1 MFEYI
6 FSNILVLLDID
17 QTLLFS
23 DGTGD
28 IEIILQTENIN
39 FEDQCKLIYYLINPS
54 VDITIKNLVQKFP
67 MYMIKY
73 AFYTKKN
80 GFIENYSIFSYP
92 KLYKNNIM
100 MIDINDPEIIDII
113 KDLEF
118 FNRIIVFQHTFKKY
132 LGLKYFPITFITN
145 KKKNVKQVAKIL
157 GYNKAILFDDNLEL
171 YNEKNVIT
179 TPPFNALY
187 KKEHEQVIKIIND
200 LFKEFSNKT
209 KIFYINCVMKNP
221 FIFSVLKED
230 IEKDKLYIDIPITYK
245 KIVSWML
252 PNEEDL
258 II

>member
-6 FSNILVLLDID
+6 YSNILVLLDID

-67 MYMIKY
+67 MHIIKY

-80 GFIENYSIFSYP
+80 GFIENYPIFLYP
-92 KLYKNNIM
+92 KLYKNNTM
-100 MIDINDPEIIDII
+100 TIDINDLEILNII
-113 KDLEF
+113 KDFEF

-171 YNEKNVIT
+171 YNEKNVIII
-179 TPPFNALY
+179 PPFNALY
-187 KKEHEQVIKIIND
+187 QKEHEQAIKIING
-200 LFKEFSNKT
+200 LFKDFSNKT
-209 KIFYINCVMKNP
+209 KKFYNNCVIKNP
-221 FIFSVLKED
+221 LIFSVLKENS
-230 IEKDKLYIDIPITYK
+230 EENKLYIDIPITYEE
-245 KIVSWML
+245 IVSWSL

-258 II
+258 IL